1 MLNFEFFSPT
11 RFIFGRDAETAL
23 VDQAKTLGTKILLHY
38 GGGSIKKSGLYD
50 RVKTSLKEAGVDFA
64 ELGGVKP
71 NPALS
76 TVREGIEL
84 CRAEGVTGILAVG
97 GGSVIDSGKA
107 IAIGVPYQGDVW
119 DFYTRKAVIEQA
131 LPIGVILTL
140 PAAGS
145 EGSDGSVVTDT
156 DTQSKFDCGSELIRP
171 KFALLNP
178 ELSYT
183 LPPYQTAVGAVDMIS
198 HVMERYFTNTEA
210 VDVTDRLCESVI
222 RSVIKAAP
230 KTLDDPEDYE
240 ARAAIMWAGTIA
252 HNNILGVGREHDWA
266 SHNIE
271 HELSAQYDV
280 AHGAGLAVVFPAWM
294 TYVYETNIQRFVQF
308 AVRVWDVDYTAGEE
322 KAAALEAIRRHKA
335 FYRSLGMPTSLRELG
350 ITDDRYVI
358 MAEKATRNGSLGGFK
373 KLNKDDVV
381 AIYKLAAEG

>member
-1 MLNFEFFSPT
+1 MLNFEFVSPT
-11 RFIFGRDAETAL
+11 RFIFGRDAEKAL

-50 RVKTSLKEAGVDFA
+50 RVKTSLKEAGVDFT

-97 GGSVIDSGKA
+97 GGSVIDSGKG
-107 IAIGVPYQGDVW
+107 IAVGVPYEGDVW

-145 EGSDGSVVTDT
+145 EGSDGSVVTDM
-156 DTQSKFDCGSELIRP
+156 DTQSKFDCGSDLIRP

-230 KTLDDPEDYE
+230 KALADPEDYE

-294 TYVYETNIQRFVQF
+294 TYVHETNIQRFVQF

-322 KAAALEAIRRHKA
+322 KAAALEAILRHKE
-335 FYRSLGMPTSLRELG
+335 FYRSLGMPTSLKELG
-350 ITDDRYVI
+350 ITDDRYDI
-358 MAEKATRNGSLGGFK
+358 MAEKATRNGSLGGFR
-373 KLNKDDVV
+373 KLDKNDVI
-381 AIYKLAAEG
+381 AIYKLAAKG